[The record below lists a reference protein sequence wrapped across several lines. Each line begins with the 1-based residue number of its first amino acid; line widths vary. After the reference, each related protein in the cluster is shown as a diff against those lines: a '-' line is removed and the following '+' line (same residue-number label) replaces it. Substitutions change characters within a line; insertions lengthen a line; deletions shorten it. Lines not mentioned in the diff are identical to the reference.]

1 MFEHRKQ
8 PLLTPREFLIRQL
21 LYLLVASMIMVGSLV
36 LGVLGYHYLEG
47 LAWIDA
53 LVNASMLLGGMGPVN
68 ALHTVATPH
77 AIYSRFLRDVLE
89 PFHAPSLRCGR
100 TPISNFWISLGT
112 LSGSV
117 QSKLSIN
124 VTLRPGIF

>member
-21 LYLLVASMIMVGSLV
+21 LYLLVALMIILGSLV
-36 LGVLGYHYLEG
+36 LGVLGYHYFEG

-68 ALHTVATPH
+68 VLHTVAGKVFASFYALYAGIIFLVVVGVIFAPLYH
-77 AIYSRFLRDVLE
+77 RFLHR
-89 PFHAPSLRCGR
+89 FHLDMEAS
-100 TPISNFWISLGT
+100 
-112 LSGSV
+112 
-117 QSKLSIN
+117 
-124 VTLRPGIF
+124 